1 MKKIKSC
8 LILILIIIGSIF
20 IYLINKKEY
29 LSSDDIIGVYVNN
42 ELSEDIPSKDE
53 ALFQKAICDNDNV
66 KVSWDSDNW
75 GLLISNM
82 NTKVKCNLYFYS
94 GQTVFN
100 FDYTGSEQTFTAPI
114 SGTYKLETWGAQGGK
129 INGRT
134 AGTGGYSS
142 GFIKIQSNQIMFIN
156 IGGQGEDGENYINN
170 ENTTTKPGNG
180 GYNGGGTGQA
190 GGYYSA
196 GKYTCA
202 AGSGGG
208 GATHIALSSGLL
220 SSLENH
226 KEQILMVSG
235 GGGGISGFTTTFKG
249 LGHAGGYSAFSNLSN
264 KINQSYGYAFGLG
277 ETIKTAALTEGCGGG
292 GGGYYGGICD
302 DSKFGTGGSSY
313 IGNPLLKNKVMYC
326 YNCEESSEENIKTI
340 STICSEETPTSNCSK
355 KSNGYARITLVSID
369 E

>member
-114 SGTYKLETWGAQGGK
+114 SGTYKLETWGAQGSSNWYG
-129 INGRT
+129 
-134 AGTGGYSS
+134 AGGYGGYSVGDIS
-142 GFIKIQSNQIMFIN
+142 LNANIELFIN
-156 IGGQGEDGENYINN
+156 VGG
-170 ENTTTKPGNG
+170 KK
-180 GYNGGGTGQA
+180 GYNGGN
-190 GGYYSA
+190 YM
-196 GKYTCA
+196 
-202 AGSGGG
+202 SGVEAPGG
-208 GATHIALSSGLL
+208 GATHISTITGLL
-220 SSLENH
+220 SNLENF
-226 KEQILMVSG
+226 KSNILIVSG
-235 GGGGISGFTTTFKG
+235 GGGAGERENGGSG
-249 LGHAGGYSAFSNLSN
+249 GGYIGGTGYVLGNSHLYFGTGGTQSSGGTGVLSREYTNNLYDVNGS
-264 KINQSYGYAFGLG
+264 FGTG
-277 ETIKTAALTEGCGGG
+277 GIGVEKTDNGPNG
-292 GGGYYGGICD
+292 GGGYYGG
-302 DSKFGTGGSSY
+302 GATTLAGGAGGGSGY
-313 IGNPLLKNKVMYC
+313 IGNSLLTNKVMYC
-326 YNCEESSEENIKTI
+326 YNCEESSEESTKTI
-340 STICSEETPTSNCSK
+340 STTCSEETQTVNCSK
-355 KSNGYARITLVSID
+355 KENGYVRITLISIN